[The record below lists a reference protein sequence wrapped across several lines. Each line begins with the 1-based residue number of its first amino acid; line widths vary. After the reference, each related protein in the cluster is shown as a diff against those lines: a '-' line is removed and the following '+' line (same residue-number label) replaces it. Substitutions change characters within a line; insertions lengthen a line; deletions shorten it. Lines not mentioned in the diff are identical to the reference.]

1 VTLFEL
7 QRRSYERAGPA
18 VLGSWPPEQAM
29 SDEQLERYLDRRRF
43 CVLATTTPSGAPQAR
58 PVAFVRLDGTL
69 WFATVAGARLRNV
82 RADPRVSVVVAEGDR
97 EEHAMILVEGT
108 VEVHEDETARERVA
122 AAWREQQGGTPD
134 WAAAF
139 LELRPTRVY
148 SYVAADARV

>member
-7 QRRSYERAGPA
+7 QQRSYERAGRA
-18 VLGSWPPEQAM
+18 VRGSWPPEQAM
-29 SDEQLERYLDRRRF
+29 TEDELEAYLDRRRF

-82 RADPRVSVVVAEGDR
+82 RADPRVSVVIPEGDR
-97 EEHAMILVEGT
+97 EEHVMVLLEGM
-108 VEVHEDETARERVA
+108 VEVHEDEANRERVV
-122 AAWREQQGGTPD
+122 AAWREQQGGTLD

-139 LELRPTRVY
+139 LELRPERVF
-148 SYVAADARV
+148 SYGPR